1 MKTIHTRKS
10 FLARKSSL
18 ALVATLALGLLA
30 GCANKAEPRYSPK
43 ELQRFDARAELNT
56 DWRQR
61 VGQGLGRATY
71 PIAPSLDNGVI
82 YAADERGRVMAMD
95 AQSGERRWQT
105 DLEVGVSSGLTA
117 VAGQVY
123 LGTRNGEV
131 LALSQSSG
139 DVSWRARVS
148 SEVLAP
154 PQPNNELLIVQSV
167 DGTVT
172 ALDRLTGRERWVHT
186 TTEPA
191 LTLRGTGTPTTIDP
205 VTFAGFANGR
215 LVTLD
220 NRSGQPLWERRIAV
234 PRGRSEIDRM
244 VDLGGQPVLTPDG
257 RLFVTSYNGRLVAL
271 EAPSGEV
278 LWERE
283 HSSFQTP
290 VLVGDR
296 LFTVTEAS
304 HVIAFDSRTG
314 EEVWR
319 NRDLEG
325 RWLTSPA
332 FADGNLVLG
341 DFEGYVHLIDVQNG
355 RFTARTR
362 VDSSGISVR
371 PITDFRR
378 IYVLANSGRLEAL
391 EIKR

>member
-1 MKTIHTRKS
+1 MKTT
-10 FLARKSSL
+10 LARKSSL
-18 ALVATLALGLLA
+18 ALLATLALGLLA
-30 GCANKAEPRYSPK
+30 GCANKAEPRYPPK
-43 ELQRFDARAELNT
+43 ELQRFEASAELAT

-71 PIAPSLDNGVI
+71 PIAPSLEGDVVF
-82 YAADERGRVMAMD
+82 AADERGRVMAFN
-95 AQSGERRWQT
+95 ARSGERRWQT
-105 DLEVGVSSGLTA
+105 DLDVGVSSGLTA
-117 VAGQVY
+117 AAGQVY

-131 LALSQSSG
+131 LALSQADG
-139 DVSWRARVS
+139 DVTWRARVS

-154 PQPNNELLIVQSV
+154 PQPNQQLLVVQSV

-172 ALDRLTGRERWVHT
+172 ALDRRSGEERWVHT
-186 TTEPA
+186 VTEPS
-191 LTLRGTGTPTTIDP
+191 LTLRGTGTPSVIDP

-244 VDLGGQPVLTPDG
+244 VDLSGQPVLTPDG

-271 EAPSGEV
+271 EAPTGDV
-278 LWERE
+278 LWESE
-283 HSSFQTP
+283 LSSYHTP

-296 LFTVTEAS
+296 LFTVNEAS
-304 HVIAFDSRTG
+304 HVIAFDARTG
-314 EEVWR
+314 EELWR
-319 NRDLEG
+319 SSDLEG

-332 FADGNLVLG
+332 FADGSLVVG
-341 DFEGYVHLIDVQNG
+341 DFEGYLHLIDAQTG

-378 IYVLANSGRLEAL
+378 IYVLANNGRLEAL

>member
-1 MKTIHTRKS
+1 MKTMN
-10 FLARKSSL
+10 ARKSAL
-18 ALVATLALGLLA
+18 ALVGILALGLLA

-43 ELQRFDARAELNT
+43 QLQRFEAQAELDT

-82 YAADERGRVMAMD
+82 YAADERGRVMAFD

-105 DLEVGVSSGLTA
+105 DLGVGVSSGLTA

-131 LALSQSSG
+131 LALNQSNG
-139 DVSWRARVS
+139 DVSWRTRVS
-148 SEVLAP
+148 SEVLAA
-154 PQPNNELLIVQSV
+154 PQPNQQLLVVQSV
-167 DGTVT
+167 DGVVT
-172 ALDRLTGRERWVHT
+172 ALDRQTGRERWVHT

-191 LTLRGTGTPTTIDP
+191 LTLRGTGTPTVIDP

-257 RLFVTSYNGRLVAL
+257 RLFVTSYNGRLAAL
-271 EAPSGEV
+271 EAPSGEI

-283 HSSFQTP
+283 HSSYQTP

-296 LFTVTEAS
+296 LFTVNEAS
-304 HVIAFDSRTG
+304 HVIAFDARTG

-341 DFEGYVHLIDVQNG
+341 DFEGYLHLLDIQNG

-362 VDSSGISVR
+362 VDSSGISLR
-371 PITDFRR
+371 PVTDFRR
-378 IYVLANSGRLEAL
+378 IYVLANDGRLEAL